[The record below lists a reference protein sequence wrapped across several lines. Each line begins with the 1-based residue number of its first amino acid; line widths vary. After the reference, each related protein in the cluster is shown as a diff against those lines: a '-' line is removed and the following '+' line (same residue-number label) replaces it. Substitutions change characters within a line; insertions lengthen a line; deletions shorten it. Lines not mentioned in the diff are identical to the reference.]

1 MGRFEKGLIA
11 LPVVFFLMYLFAG
24 GLPVL
29 DERLHDEDPG
39 FGWISGLGTEGPP
52 TTPLP
57 TFTPRPVT
65 PTATPEPTWTP
76 YPASPPRPTVTPV
89 PDCLEEGH
97 VWNSSRNLCEPSTA
111 ITALENAQVLNNP
124 LAVPFVI
131 VVIAIAVYA
140 SVVSRRSKKE

>member
-76 YPASPPRPTVTPV
+76 YPASPPQPTLTPV
-89 PDCLEEGH
+89 PNCDPGQG
-97 VWNSSRNLCEPSTA
+97 WNTHRNGCENLTVMTA
-111 ITALENAQVLNNP
+111 AENAQLLDSTGGFLATVL
-124 LAVPFVI
+124 FVAF
-131 VVIAIAVYA
+131 VVGGLWL
-140 SVVSRRSKKE
+140 SRKKKE